1 MQLVTFS
8 HQEQIRLGARITR
21 DNRSYVLDLNRA
33 QPNLPAEMIAFLNE
47 GDAAMAL
54 ARQAV
59 AAAEGRDLVP
69 ETEIRQ
75 LAPVLRPGKIICL
88 GHNYNDHL
96 GQGNEVPPE
105 HPTFFCKTANT
116 IIGSGQSIVLPKISQ
131 QVDYEAELAVVIGR
145 SARRV
150 SPERALDYVAGYTI
164 FNDVSAR
171 DVQKRSSQW
180 MLGKSFDTFG
190 PLGPVLVT
198 ADEIPDPHALE
209 LSLFLNDLER
219 QHTNTRNMIFSI
231 PRLIA
236 ELSEVMT
243 LEPGDVIST
252 GTPAKINGRP
262 DAPLFM
268 KPGYTVRICI
278 ERIGELINPVVAE
291 V

>member
-8 HQEQIRLGARITR
+8 HQGQIRLGARVTR

-33 QPNLPAEMIAFLNE
+33 QPSLPTEMIAFLNA
-47 GDAAMAL
+47 GVHALQL

-59 AAAEGRDLVP
+59 DAAPARAPLLEEDVHL
-69 ETEIRQ
+69 
-75 LAPVLRPGKIICL
+75 LAPVPYPGKIICL
-88 GHNYNDHL
+88 GHNYNDHM

-116 IIGSGQSIVLPKISQ
+116 IIGPGQPIVLPKISQ

-150 SPERALDYVAGYTI
+150 SQERALDYVAGYTI

-190 PLGPVLVT
+190 PLGPALVT
-198 ADEIPDPHALE
+198 TDEIPDPHALE

-219 QHTNTRNMIFSI
+219 QHTNTRHMIFSV

-252 GTPAKINGRP
+252 GTPAKINGGP

>member
-8 HQEQIRLGARITR
+8 HQGQIRVGARITR

-33 QPNLPAEMIAFLNE
+33 QPDLPAEMIAFLNA
-47 GDAAMAL
+47 GVHALQL

-59 AAAEGRDLVP
+59 DAAPARATLLEEDVHL
-69 ETEIRQ
+69 

-88 GHNYNDHL
+88 GHNYNDHM

-116 IIGSGQSIVLPKISQ
+116 IIGPGQPIVLPKISQ

-150 SPERALDYVAGYTI
+150 SQERALDYVAGYTI

-190 PLGPVLVT
+190 PLGPLLVT

-209 LSLFLNDLER
+209 LVLFLNDLER